1 MVKVSKEW
9 DKFAIAAE
17 VKRRGH
23 TLTGLAL
30 ENGLAQSSCRSALLI
45 PVPAANRAIA
55 KFIGKTVHDLW
66 PDWYRK
72 DGTRILANGSR
83 PSRTK
88 SQVAQDAA

>member
-1 MVKVSKEW
+1 MTKVSTDW

-17 VKRRGH
+17 VKRRGK
-23 TLTGLAL
+23 TLTSLAL

-55 KFIGKTVHDLW
+55 NFIGQTVHDLW
-66 PDWYRK
+66 PDWYRE
-72 DGTRILANGSR
+72 DGTRILSNGSR

-88 SQVAQDAA
+88 SQIQQDAA